1 MHDFGNIVLHANS
14 SLSIDG
20 SREGEDCRLGFAATP
35 AESVLVLQREGL
47 HRLFGRRKSEGGEEE
62 RLGFG
67 GEDREEETSTRGRG
81 KVRVSASPGS

>member
-14 SLSIDG
+14 SLPIDG

-47 HRLFGRRKSEGGEEE
+47 HRLSRRRKSEGGEEE

-67 GEDREEETSTRGRG
+67 GEDREEEASTRGRG